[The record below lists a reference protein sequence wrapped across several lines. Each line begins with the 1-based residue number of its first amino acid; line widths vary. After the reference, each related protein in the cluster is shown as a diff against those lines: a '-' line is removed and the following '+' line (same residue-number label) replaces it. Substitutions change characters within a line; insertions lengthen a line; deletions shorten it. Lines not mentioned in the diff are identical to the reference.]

1 MILDFLFLT
10 SFCVR
15 GSRFIH
21 LTTVDADLFVFMAEQ
36 CSTVYMYHI
45 LFIHSSVSEHLGCF
59 HVLIIVNVSAVS
71 VGVYVSLDLWFSQ
84 DISPVVGS
92 SGHMEDLLLVFFFFF
107 LRNLCIVFCNVCV
120 SSHSQQY
127 RRVPGIIN

>member
-1 MILDFLFLT
+1 
-10 SFCVR
+10 
-15 GSRFIH
+15 
-21 LTTVDADLFVFMAEQ
+21 MAEQ

-92 SGHMEDLLLVFFFFF
+92 SGHMEDLLLVFFF